1 MGEQTQK
8 FWKNS
13 EEFLEAVFP
22 QLAVIQVGENP
33 YGHSI
38 KEVLQRLEKFDINVL
53 RTDEKGDIKVISD
66 GNNLKIN
73 FEK

>member
-1 MGEQTQK
+1 MGQGDAIFIETP
-8 FWKNS
+8 
-13 EEFLEAVFP
+13 ERHP
-22 QLAVIQVGENP
+22 T
-33 YGHSI
+33 

-53 RTDEKGDIKVISD
+53 RTDETGDIKVISD